1 MQETASLWKE
11 REVIFSQFWEA
22 AGSRPAAPANSK
34 HAISTGTARNANN
47 TKMIERKLD
56 LELNDSSAILL
67 SLLNFTTAFFIA
79 LVSFSQD
86 VETHAL
92 SKPIIRIWRQQKCNR
107 MKLLVQG
114 WSESTC
120 KLYDFVLIEI
130 GDNESEIL
138 RRFKSGYFHPA
149 KVIFVDAESSG
160 LGTR

>member
-1 MQETASLWKE
+1 
-11 REVIFSQFWEA
+11 
-22 AGSRPAAPANSK
+22 
-34 HAISTGTARNANN
+34 
-47 TKMIERKLD
+47 MIERKLD

-120 KLYDFVLIEI
+120 KLYDFVLTEI

-160 LGTR
+160 LGTRQEFPRREAGPVSFGENYREYRALASGDEVNELAVAAWN

>member
-1 MQETASLWKE
+1 
-11 REVIFSQFWEA
+11 
-22 AGSRPAAPANSK
+22 
-34 HAISTGTARNANN
+34 
-47 TKMIERKLD
+47 MIERKLD
-56 LELNDSSAILL
+56 LELNDFSVILL
-67 SLLNFTTAFFIA
+67 SLVNFTTSLFIA

-86 VETHAL
+86 LETRAL

-120 KLYDFVLIEI
+120 KLYDFVLTEI
-130 GDNESEIL
+130 GDNESEVL
-138 RRFKSGYFHPA
+138 RGFKSGYFHTA